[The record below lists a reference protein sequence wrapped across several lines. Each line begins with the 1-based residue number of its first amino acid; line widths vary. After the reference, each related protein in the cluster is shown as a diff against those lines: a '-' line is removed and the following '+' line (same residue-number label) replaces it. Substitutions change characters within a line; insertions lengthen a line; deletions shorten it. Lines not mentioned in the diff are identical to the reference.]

1 MNHINNTNGGAA
13 SRAQPVHGLVNNE
26 GKWLLPRS
34 RGVQWRINRRVKPF
48 ASWIVYYA
56 LLFSLCVS
64 VRAGLLKPDVA
75 FSNDCGSHGDALGVR
90 NVSCRECSPGRKSPV
105 EFRKRL
111 RVVLREGDA
120 IESYQV

>member
-48 ASWIVYYA
+48 SSWIVYYA
-56 LLFSLCVS
+56 LVFSSWFS
-64 VRAGLLKPDVA
+64 VRPVLLKPDVP
-75 FSNDCGSHGDALGVR
+75 FSNYDPPLFEQIVNRIKDKVAARLGEA
-90 NVSCRECSPGRKSPV
+90 VSK
-105 EFRKRL
+105 
-111 RVVLREGDA
+111 
-120 IESYQV
+120 